1 MKYAKIF
8 AFPSSF
14 EGFSLALTEAMS
26 FGLPSIGYQNG
37 ISVNEIIIDGKTG
50 YLCADGECALA
61 EALKKL
67 MLDDDLREKMVVVA
81 RQEMKKYAL
90 ENIW

>member
-1 MKYAKIF
+1 
-8 AFPSSF
+8 
-14 EGFSLALTEAMS
+14 
-26 FGLPSIGYQNG
+26 
-37 ISVNEIIIDGKTG
+37 
-50 YLCADGECALA
+50 LCADGECALA